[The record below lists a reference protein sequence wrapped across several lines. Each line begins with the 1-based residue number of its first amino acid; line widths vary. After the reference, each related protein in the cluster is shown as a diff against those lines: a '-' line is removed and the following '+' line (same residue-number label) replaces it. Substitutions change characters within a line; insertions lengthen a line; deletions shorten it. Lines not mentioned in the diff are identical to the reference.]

1 MSGDHR
7 GGIAVNAG
15 DVKKAVKAREREIVS
30 FLSKVLQTPS
40 VTGYEAAVA
49 EVIAREIEGIGLRP
63 RIEEAEKGRP
73 NLLAEWEGLP
83 GPRFVFNGHMDV
95 FPPPAGSEEEYG
107 GPWSGRVEGGWIFGS
122 GANDMKAGL
131 CGSIMAVRV
140 LKEMGFVPK
149 GSVLLTCTCDEE
161 NGGWLGV
168 KHLLG
173 KGLIK
178 GDLGLNMEP
187 TSLKLLLEHSGIFRA
202 RFTIEG
208 KGTHASNPSEG
219 IDALEKSI
227 GVIQGLYELG
237 KRLEKRSIPG
247 WGSPTLNVTTLHAGT
262 ATNVIADRSTFSIDR
277 RLVPGES
284 HDEAEAEIMAV
295 LEEQRKKDPDLRL
308 VREIISDRPALEIP
322 PDSAIVKAIEK
333 GFKDLQGKPL
343 ERMKARF
350 GSDAADIVK
359 NTGMPMPILGPGN
372 EDEATSVGEKLSIEE
387 YLAAVEIYAL
397 TVARLLSTRAGSDP
411 HGSSPRAS
419 STT

>member
-1 MSGDHR
+1 MSGNHER
-7 GGIAVNAG
+7 GTAVNAR
-15 DVKKAVKAREREIVS
+15 DVKKAVKAHHREIIS

-40 VTGYEAAVA
+40 VTGDEAAVA

-63 RIEEAEKGRP
+63 RIEETEKGRP
-73 NLLAEWEGLP
+73 NVLAEWEGSP

-95 FPPPAGSEEEYG
+95 FPPPAGAEKEYG
-107 GPWSGRVEGGWIFGS
+107 GPWSGRVEGDWIFGS

-168 KHLLG
+168 KYLLD

-178 GDLGLNMEP
+178 GDFGLNMEP
-187 TSLKLLLEHSGIFRA
+187 TALKLLLNHSGIFRA
-202 RFTIEG
+202 RFTFEG
-208 KGTHASNPSEG
+208 KAAHSSNPSEG
-219 IDALEKSI
+219 IDALKKSI
-227 GVIQGLYELG
+227 RAIQGLYELG

-247 WGSPTLNVTTLHAGT
+247 WGSPTLNVTTLQAGT

-284 HDEAEAEIMAV
+284 HEEAEAEIMAV
-295 LEEQRKKDPDLRL
+295 LEEQKKIDPDLRF

-322 PDSAIVKAIEK
+322 PDSTVVKTIEK
-333 GFKDLQGKPL
+333 AFEDLQGKPL
-343 ERMKARF
+343 GRMKARF

-359 NTGMPMPILGPGN
+359 ATGMPMPILGPGN
-372 EDEATSVGEKLSIEE
+372 EDEATSIDEKLSIEE

-411 HGSSPRAS
+411 HGLSPN
-419 STT
+419 

>member
-1 MSGDHR
+1 MSGNHER
-7 GGIAVNAG
+7 GTAVNAR
-15 DVKKAVKAREREIVS
+15 DVKKAVKARHREIIR

-40 VTGYEAAVA
+40 VTGDEAAVA

-63 RIEEAEKGRP
+63 RIEETEKGRP
-73 NLLAEWEGLP
+73 NVLAEWEGSP

-95 FPPPAGSEEEYG
+95 FPPPAGAEKEYD

-168 KHLLG
+168 KYLLD

-178 GDLGLNMEP
+178 GDFGLNMEP
-187 TSLKLLLEHSGIFRA
+187 TALKLLLNHSGIFRA
-202 RFTIEG
+202 RFTFVG
-208 KGTHASNPSEG
+208 KAAHSSNPSEG
-219 IDALEKSI
+219 IDALKKSI
-227 GVIQGLYELG
+227 RAIQGLYELG

-247 WGSPTLNVTTLHAGT
+247 WGSPTLNVTTLQAGT

-284 HDEAEAEIMAV
+284 HEEAEAEIMAV
-295 LEEQRKKDPDLRL
+295 LEEQKKIDPDLRF
-308 VREIISDRPALEIP
+308 VHEIISDRPALEIP
-322 PDSAIVKAIEK
+322 PDSTVVKTIEK
-333 GFKDLQGKPL
+333 AFEDLQGKPL
-343 ERMKARF
+343 RRMKARF

-359 NTGMPMPILGPGN
+359 ATGMPMPILGPGN
-372 EDEATSVGEKLSIEE
+372 EDEATSVDEKLSIEE

-397 TVARLLSTRAGSDP
+397 TVVRLLSTKAGSDP
-411 HGSSPRAS
+411 HGLSPN
-419 STT
+419 